1 MHPAPMITIFPL
13 IFMGLVLALAIGV
26 SVALAFSKIG
36 RCVLAF
42 GGFGLLAFAGLFGY
56 FFLQARRSEQVVATR
71 AGESITLEEFAPAR
85 PPRAP
90 IAPRVTLEA
99 ERVVNQSIDLAESSP
114 PAAAP
119 PTETAAPSADTAA
132 PSGETALGT
141 TSAPIRKIKAGAAR
155 PAWMDEPTGK
165 RGDEFRTIA
174 TAGPYATPQEC
185 HQKLNDAIRVA
196 ITTYV
201 DHHLSNRSGVEI
213 ELPSSFVHNE
223 LVRGEWLEQSE
234 YSFGPMYNLH
244 AHLVFD
250 KTANDAIDRQFHDSQ
265 VQGRLA
271 SAGAGAGLVLAL
283 IGTLF
288 GYLKLDTLTRGY
300 YTGRLRVA
308 AGAAIL
314 ALAAVAGLLAQG
326 NIGF

>member
-1 MHPAPMITIFPL
+1 MAPVPTLAIFPL
-13 IFMGLVLALAIGV
+13 IFLGLVLALVIGV
-26 SVALAFSKIG
+26 SVALAFSKVG

-42 GGFGLLAFAGLFGY
+42 GGFGLLAFAGLFAL
-56 FFLQARRSEQVVATR
+56 FFLQARRH
-71 AGESITLEEFAPAR
+71 ESITASIEEFGQPR

-90 IAPRVTLEA
+90 IPPRVTLES
-99 ERVVNQSIDLAESSP
+99 ERGASELIVLAESAPANTTANIPESSTSAGENTIETSKTAATE

-119 PTETAAPSADTAA
+119 
-132 PSGETALGT
+132 
-141 TSAPIRKIKAGAAR
+141 IRKQTAGAAR

-185 HQKLNDAIRVA
+185 HEKLNDAIREVVGH
-196 ITTYV
+196 YV
-201 DHHLSNRSGVEI
+201 DRYLPHRSGVEI
-213 ELPSSFVHNE
+213 DLPPSFIHNE

-234 YSFGPMYNLH
+234 YSIGPMFNLH
-244 AHLVFD
+244 AQLVFD
-250 KTANDAIDRQFHDSQ
+250 KTANDAIDRRFHDGQ
-265 VQGRLA
+265 VRGRLGY
-271 SAGAGAGLVLAL
+271 AGAGAGLVLAL

-300 YTGRLRVA
+300 YTGRLRA
-308 AGAAIL
+308 AAAAAIL
-314 ALAAVAGLLAQG
+314 ALAAVAGLLVQG